1 MRVLQFA
8 SADLSA
14 LIPSASK
21 DAINLITVSTI
32 FIIVAVF
39 FSCFNEHDLWISL
52 HLLFPFVCSRFVPG
66 VLPLGQQPQ
75 KPFSI
80 HSLRWLVI
88 SFI

>member
-8 SADLSA
+8 GADLSA

-39 FSCFNEHDLWISL
+39 SCFNEHDLCISL
-52 HLLFPFVCSRFVPG
+52 HLFFLFVCSRFVPG
-66 VLPLGQQPQ
+66 VLSLGQQPQ

-80 HSLRWLVI
+80 RSLRWLVI
-88 SFI
+88 SFV